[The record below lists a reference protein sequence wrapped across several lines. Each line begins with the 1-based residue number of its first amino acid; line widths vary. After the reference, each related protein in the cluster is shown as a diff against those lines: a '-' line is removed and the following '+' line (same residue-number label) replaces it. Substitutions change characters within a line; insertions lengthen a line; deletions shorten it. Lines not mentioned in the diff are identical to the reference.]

1 MYDENK
7 DGKIDEYDYNIYS
20 SKINSGFEGYSKDEL
35 NKIKELMN
43 NNIEETTYTCY
54 FTYIGEFISEKYAY
68 LSYKCINVREL
79 TTPHSHPYFANGKL
93 LSTNM
98 KYNAVVDTY
107 TYDWNYDK
115 RDRIA
120 LTKNIDLYN
129 SYSYPVDY
137 YDINNNH
144 IQNRTIASVN
154 IYKGNTYI
162 KDEADKP
169 QQ

>member
-1 MYDENK
+1 M
-7 DGKIDEYDYNIYS
+7 
-20 SKINSGFEGYSKDEL
+20 
-35 NKIKELMN
+35 
-43 NNIEETTYTCY
+43 
-54 FTYIGEFISEKYAY
+54 
-68 LSYKCINVREL
+68 